1 MTDDVF
7 FQILNQTPSVEL
19 PLVSY
24 LITAKRKATYII
36 TLASSGH
43 GHCWVRHVPQAI
55 QGQGRVG
62 AIAEL
67 YSCDLVAS

>member
-1 MTDDVF
+1 MTDYVF

-24 LITAKRKATYII
+24 LITVKRKATYII

-43 GHCWVRHVPQAI
+43 GHYLGQACASGYPGTGESWCNGRAI
-55 QGQGRVG
+55 Q
-62 AIAEL
+62 L
-67 YSCDLVAS
+67 